1 MHAVSLVGRRPGRRG
16 FTLIELLI
24 TIAVLGVATI
34 LVIPSMSTTGVL
46 RVQAAVRQIVAD
58 ITFAQADAMAYQSRR
73 ALWFGRVPT
82 TKDAPF
88 SYDAGNGYVLA
99 EVNGPALDLV
109 TDAMFL
115 PDRIDSPY
123 ARNFNEDQY
132 GGAIILN
139 ASFDGDDLLIFDE
152 LGGPV
157 LDLTGPEPSD
167 GGFVEIGTATSGGA
181 WEYRINIA
189 PMTGRVTVDRA
200 E

>member
-1 MHAVSLVGRRPGRRG
+1 MQVVQLVGRRDLRRG

-82 TKDAPF
+82 NKSAPF
-88 SYDAGNGYVLA
+88 TYDEGNGYVLA
-99 EVNGPALDLV
+99 EVNGATLDLA

-115 PDRIDSPY
+115 PEKIDTPY
-123 ARNFNEDQY
+123 ARDFNEEMY
-132 GGAIILN
+132 GGAVILN
-139 ASFDGDDLLIFDE
+139 AEFDGDDLLIFDE

-167 GGFVEIGTATSGGA
+167 GGFIEIGTVAGGEA